1 MLLRFVPFL
10 LPKILK
16 NRTCLASLFDDF
28 LAASCSNDDDSF
40 DGDAKDDNSDNSNDN
55 SYDSND
61 NSYGRDDNSYGRDD
75 NNYDNYD
82 NDDSNDNSYG
92 KDDNNYDSYDNDD
105 NSENNDDDND
115 DIVSNVEKARVSPE
129 SWNRI
134 RPKKKFR
141 KFVTSPAF

>member
-1 MLLRFVPFL
+1 MLLPFVPFL
-10 LPKILK
+10 LPTILK
-16 NRTCLASLFDDF
+16 NRNCLASLFDDF
-28 LAASCSNDDDSF
+28 LAASCSNDDDSY

-55 SYDSND
+55 SY
-61 NSYGRDDNSYGRDD
+61 
-75 NNYDNYD
+75 
-82 NDDSNDNSYG
+82 DSNDNSYG

-134 RPKKKFR
+134 RPKKN
-141 KFVTSPAF
+141 SGNS